1 MRRFDRAIGNTRKR
15 LDSLS
20 SQAFGIGRT
29 ISIAGGVATGAFGLA
44 AKQAI
49 EWESDFTGVRKTVNA
64 TEEEF
69 AFLEQRLR
77 QMARAEVPLSAGDLA
92 KLAEAAGQL
101 GVETASI
108 DEFVKVMAQLG
119 TTTNLTAEEGCH
131 ATGAIRQYHGHGA
144 VGFWQAGFHRR

>member
-1 MRRFDRAIGNTRKR
+1 MAVSVLDKLVTILGFQTDTTALRRFDRAIGNTRKR

-69 AFLEQRLR
+69 AFLEQTPAADGTGGSAAICRR
-77 QMARAEVPLSAGDLA
+77 PCEVG
-92 KLAEAAGQL
+92 
-101 GVETASI
+101 
-108 DEFVKVMAQLG
+108 
-119 TTTNLTAEEGCH
+119 
-131 ATGAIRQYHGHGA
+131 
-144 VGFWQAGFHRR
+144 